1 MAEQAKTG
9 YSIKIRRRKRRRAK
23 EKRKINRILLF
34 VLALTVTAAI
44 FSKMVIDNSDRIVSA
59 FSFYDIETTRSQQ
72 TFLQGISID
81 GIDVSGLTLEEA
93 RALVQSS
100 VNTEMP
106 GYALIVKSS
115 DGSREYKYSYEDFD
129 IKFNIDRALKNALE
143 YGNTEEE
150 YLEDMRV
157 LAENGVDF
165 SIYSYSRPKINSY
178 IRAVGAQNTVE
189 PHNATCTHNG
199 SGFEVQPETVGYK
212 VDAQGILS
220 QALAL
225 MDSRSFNKE
234 ITFDIEKVEP
244 AVTSADFAYIDNEL
258 SSFASHYTGGDA
270 NRIQNLRNGCAK
282 INGTILYPNEVF
294 STNDAFN
301 PCTEANGWASAG
313 TIVGGKLEDSV
324 GGGMCQVSS
333 ALYDAALYAELEIV
347 ERYNHSLKVGYAP
360 YAFDATLAGD
370 YLDLK
375 FRNNTGY
382 PIFIESYL
390 TDSNVCVNIY
400 GYNRFGSGRRV
411 ELENKFI
418 EDIPHG
424 DYEIVY
430 DDKLPK
436 GEEHIEVSQLDGK
449 KYELYKK
456 IYQDGEL
463 VDTVKV
469 NTSTYKPRNGEKHIG
484 TAEDSTSDDEDDE
497 DSEEDNG
504 EYEED
509 ND

>member
-1 MAEQAKTG
+1 MAEKAKTG

-23 EKRKINRILLF
+23 EKRKTNRILLF
-34 VLALTVTAAI
+34 IFALTITLGI
-44 FSKMVIDNSDRIVSA
+44 LSKAVIDNSDRILSA
-59 FSFYDIETTRSQQ
+59 FSFHDIEATRAEQ
-72 TFLQGISID
+72 TYLQGISID
-81 GIDVSGLTLEEA
+81 GIDVSGLTIEEA
-93 RALVQSS
+93 KALVESS
-100 VNTEMP
+100 VNTDTP

-115 DGSREYKYSYEDFD
+115 DGSKEYKYTYEDFG

-143 YGNTEEE
+143 YGNVDEE
-150 YLEDMRV
+150 YRADMRA
-157 LAENGVDF
+157 LEQNGVDF
-165 SIYSYSRPKINSY
+165 SVYTYNRPKINSF
-178 IRAVGAQNTVE
+178 IRAVGTQNTVE

-212 VDAQGILS
+212 VNSDEILKK
-220 QALAL
+220 ALSL
-225 MDSRSFNKE
+225 MDSRSFNQE
-234 ITFDIEKVEP
+234 ITFDIERVDP

-282 INGTILYPNEVF
+282 INGTILYPDEVF

-324 GGGMCQVSS
+324 GVGMCQVSS
-333 ALYDAALYAELEIV
+333 ALYAELEIV

-400 GYNRFGSGRRV
+400 GYNRFGSGRTV

-456 IYQDGEL
+456 VYQNGEL
-463 VDTVKV
+463 IDTVKV

-484 TAEDSTSDDEDDE
+484 TAEGGGSDGEDDTDEEDYDEDTD
-497 DSEEDNG
+497 
-504 EYEED
+504 
-509 ND
+509 

>member
-1 MAEQAKTG
+1 MAERTAAG
-9 YSIKIRRRKRRRAK
+9 YSIRIRRRRRKKQA
-23 EKRKINRILLF
+23 KRKTNRILLF
-34 VLALTVTAAI
+34 VLAVTTALGI
-44 FSKMVIDNSDRIVSA
+44 VSKLAVDNSDKFVNA
-59 FSFYDIETTRSQQ
+59 FAVADFDATRKPK
-72 TFLQGISID
+72 TYMQGISID
-81 GIDVSGLTLEEA
+81 GIDVSGLTVEQA
-93 RALVQSS
+93 KSLVESTVDTQM
-100 VNTEMP
+100 T
-106 GYALIVKSS
+106 GYALTVKSS
-115 DGSREYKYSYEDFD
+115 DASKEYKYSYEDLD
-129 IKFNIDRALKNALE
+129 IRFNIDRALKNALE
-143 YGNTEEE
+143 YGSVDEE

-157 LAENGVDF
+157 LENGVDF
-165 SIYSYSRPKINSY
+165 GIYTYSRPKLTSFM
-178 IRAVGAQNTVE
+178 RAVGTQNTVE

-212 VDAQGILS
+212 VNSDEILAKAMS
-220 QALAL
+220 L
-225 MDSRSFNKE
+225 MDSRTFNKE
-234 ITFDIEKVEP
+234 ITFDIETIMP
-244 AVTSADFAYIDNEL
+244 SVTSADFAYIDNEL
-258 SSFASHYTGGDA
+258 SSFASPYTGGDE
-270 NRIQNLRNGCAK
+270 NRIQNLRNGCEK
-282 INGTILYPNEVF
+282 INGTILYPDEVF

-301 PCTEANGWASAG
+301 PCTESNGWAKAG
-313 TIVGGKLEDSV
+313 TIVGGKLEDSI
-324 GGGMCQVSS
+324 GGGMCQVST

-382 PIFIESYL
+382 PLYIESYL
-390 TDSNVCVNIY
+390 ASGKVCVNIY
-400 GYNRFGSGRRV
+400 GYNRFGSGRRI

-456 IYQDGEL
+456 VYQNGEL
-463 VDTVKV
+463 VDTVKI

-484 TAEDSTSDDEDDE
+484 TAESGSSDEEPDNTDEEENYNE
-497 DSEEDNG
+497 DTD
-504 EYEED
+504 
-509 ND
+509 

>member
-1 MAEQAKTG
+1 MAERAKTG
-9 YSIKIRRRKRRRAK
+9 YSIKIRRRKRRGAEK
-23 EKRKINRILLF
+23 KRKTNRILLF
-34 VLALTVTAAI
+34 VLALTVMAAI
-44 FSKMVIDNSDRIVSA
+44 LSKAAADNSDRIISA
-59 FSFYDIETTRSQQ
+59 FSFHDIEQTRGPQ
-72 TFLQGISID
+72 TYLQGISID
-81 GIDVSGLTLEEA
+81 GIDVSGLTFERA
-93 RALVQSS
+93 RALVVETVS
-100 VNTEMP
+100 TATD

-115 DGSREYKYSYEDFD
+115 DGSKEYKYSYEDFD
-129 IKFNIDRALKNALE
+129 IKFDVDRALKNAME
-143 YGNTEEE
+143 YGNVDEE
-150 YLEDMRV
+150 YLADMRA
-157 LAENGVDF
+157 LENGVDF
-165 SIYSYSRPKINSY
+165 SIYSYSRPKINSF
-178 IRAVGAQNTVE
+178 IRAIGVQNTVE

-199 SGFEVQPETVGYK
+199 SHFEVQPETVGYK
-212 VDAQGILS
+212 VDAEKILKE
-220 QALAL
+220 ALSL
-225 MDSRSFNKE
+225 MDSRTFNKT
-234 ITFDIEKVEP
+234 ITFDIERVDP
-244 AVTSADFAYIDNEL
+244 AVTSEDFAYIDNEL
-258 SSFASHYTGGDA
+258 SSFASRYTGGDQ

-282 INGTILYPNEVF
+282 INGTILYPDEVF

-313 TIVGGKLEDSV
+313 TIVGGKLEDSL

-390 TDSNVCVNIY
+390 TDSSVCVNIY
-400 GYNRFGSGRRV
+400 GYNRFGSGRTI

-436 GEEHIEVSQLDGK
+436 GEEHIEVGQLDGK

-456 IYQDGEL
+456 VYQNGEL
-463 VDTVKV
+463 VDTIKV

-484 TAEDSTSDDEDDE
+484 TAENVSSDDNEEEQDEAEENYNEDTD
-497 DSEEDNG
+497 
-504 EYEED
+504 
-509 ND
+509 